1 MRAEVGTCSLM
12 LERSYIGI
20 PRDLIAAD
28 VVTGVDLYVLI
39 NNRYVLY
46 RSGTKPVDEHSLQK
60 LRRRDVETVYVR
72 TEQVEDLNQYVI
84 EHLEAALERA
94 PSAPA
99 RAKLL
104 RHAVETVLQGSLSRL
119 DDPETYQLA
128 KQLSDVT
135 VRSIA
140 DDSSVL
146 AGLVRFGEG
155 DEQLL
160 ARSINVAA
168 YAIALAQRQPQF
180 DRDDLYSIGIGA
192 LVRDAGLARA
202 TESLTPEDEEL
213 TDIERNYV
221 GRHAHRGASMLKD
234 AGVRDQIIFDIV
246 SGHHDWPYNR
256 EIPLHTRIVQ
266 LADRFDAMTN
276 VPGAEQAT
284 GPFAALAEMRR
295 RAGDRY
301 SPDLIRD
308 FVMLLSAATTTADHS
323 GPATPLSRRK
333 RSHIAAVENPAD
345 GPTEVETPAAE
356 RAEAAGGT
364 ASQRLGVASA

>member
-1 MRAEVGTCSLM
+1 MS
-12 LERSYIGI
+12 ERSYIGI

-28 VVTGVDLYVLI
+28 AVTGVDLYVLI
-39 NNRYVLY
+39 NGRYVLY
-46 RSGTKPVDEHSLQK
+46 RSGTKPVDEHALQK

-72 TEQVEDLNQYVI
+72 TEQVEDFNQYVI
-84 EHLEAALERA
+84 EHLEVALERA
-94 PSAPA
+94 PSAAA
-99 RAKLL
+99 RVKLL
-104 RHAVETVLQGSLSRL
+104 RRAVETVLQGSLSRL
-119 DDPETYQLA
+119 DDPETYQRT

-155 DEQLL
+155 DERLL
-160 ARSINVAA
+160 ARSLNVAA

-180 DRDDLYSIGIGA
+180 TREDLYSIGIGA
-192 LVRDAGLARA
+192 LIRDAGLARA

-213 TDIERNYV
+213 TDMERSYLD
-221 GRHAHRGASMLKD
+221 RHAHRAASMLKD
-234 AGVRDQIIFDIV
+234 AGVSDQIVFDIV

-295 RAGDRY
+295 RASDQF

-308 FVMLLSAATTTADHS
+308 FVMLLSTATTSADHT
-323 GPATPLSRRK
+323 GPATPLSRR
-333 RSHIAAVENPAD
+333 RQPDVAAVDQAAN
-345 GPTEVETPAAE
+345 GPTAVEPAAAGRVEVEE
-356 RAEAAGGT
+356 GT